1 MRQIAFYGKG
11 GIGKS
16 TTTSNISAA
25 LSILGYTVMQVGCD
39 PKADSTITLTGGIRI
54 PCILDKLRE
63 IGGNSKHNPLKL
75 ADFVYRGFN
84 ETLCCEAGGPEPG
97 VGCAGRG
104 IITAIETLRD
114 FEAFSTY
121 DPHYVLYD
129 VLGDV
134 VCGGFAMPIRT
145 GLAEEIYVIT
155 SGEMMSIYAC
165 NNIFRGIEKFAH
177 SGGTWVGG
185 IVINSRGTKDE
196 EALVHDFAE
205 KTQTRVLHTIPRDR
219 IVQQSELIGQ
229 TTLEF
234 DKDSFQAK
242 SYLELGKKITENR
255 YRCVP
260 KPMSASE
267 FADWARQSQGTGLLQ
282 VT

>member
-25 LSILGYTVMQVGCD
+25 LSLLGHTVMQVGCD
-39 PKADSTITLTGGIRI
+39 PKADSTITLTAGVRI
-54 PCILDKLRE
+54 PSILDTLRE
-63 IGGNSKHNPLKL
+63 QDGDITLSNLVHK
-75 ADFVYRGFN
+75 GFN
-84 ETLCCEAGGPEPG
+84 NIFCCEAGGPEPG

-104 IITAIETLRD
+104 IITAIETLRNYD
-114 FEAFSTY
+114 AFNIFN
-121 DPHYVLYD
+121 PEFVMYD

-155 SGEMMSIYAC
+155 SGEMMALYAC

-177 SGGTWVGG
+177 NGATWVGG
-185 IVINSRGTKDE
+185 IVINCRGTKDE
-196 EALVHDFAE
+196 EALVRDFADI
-205 KTQTRVLHTIPRDR
+205 TNTRVLHIVPRDK

-234 DKDSFQAK
+234 SEHSAQAK
-242 SYLELGKKITENR
+242 SYLELGQKIADNTH
-255 YRCVP
+255 RCIP
-260 KPMSASE
+260 KPMSASQ
-267 FADWARQSQGTGLLQ
+267 FAEWARRSHSIQFLQSA
-282 VT
+282 